1 MPAKKK
7 TMQNN
12 DSDNSDYEEF
22 KASVLALPPAVA
34 RVIAKMLQRADVS
47 HDNVMTM
54 INKIVD
60 LINKLMNKATL
71 KTSEYFEHIN
81 YIVER
86 LEIAERQI
94 VELKRELRMR
104 KKSNKKPATR
114 KLTRK

>member
-34 RVIAKMLQRADVS
+34 RVLAKMLQGADKR

-60 LINKLMNKATL
+60 LMDKATL
-71 KTSEYFEHIN
+71 KASEYFEHIN

-114 KLTRK
+114 KITRK